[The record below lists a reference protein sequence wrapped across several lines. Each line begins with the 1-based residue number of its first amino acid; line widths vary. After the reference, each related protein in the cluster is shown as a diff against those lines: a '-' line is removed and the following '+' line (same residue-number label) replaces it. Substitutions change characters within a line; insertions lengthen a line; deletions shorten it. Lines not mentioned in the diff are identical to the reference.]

1 MENVY
6 CANANK
12 NIADEAILKSEKAT
26 LRRKVTRDKEEY
38 FIRIKGSIKQEVV
51 ASLNLFSTN
60 KDLKYIQQKW

>member
-26 LRRKVTRDKEEY
+26 LRRKVTRDKEEH

-60 KDLKYIQQKW
+60 KDLKYI